1 MIKDYRELTFTD
13 NFIFCCVLRDNP
25 DLCKRILE
33 VVLDARIRGVVRINT
48 EDAIKNS
55 VEGRGVRLDIYAEDE
70 DRILYNIEMQT
81 TDQKN
86 LPLRS
91 RYYQGMMDTESLLKG
106 EDYDEL
112 KESIIIF
119 LCRFDPFKK
128 GIPWYTVKRTCI
140 EDSNVFIDDGA
151 LVKVF
156 NCTAYEKV
164 ANGSLQAFL
173 RYIQNNRAES
183 DFTRRISDMVE
194 AQKRLE
200 ATKKVYFTWS
210 LHDHDV
216 RKHGREEG
224 RKEGIRIG
232 EKKGQSEKAI
242 ETARKMLARNY
253 PVNDIA
259 DITGLSVKK
268 IEELATKVG

>member
-1 MIKDYRELTFTD
+1 M
-13 NFIFCCVLRDNP
+13 
-25 DLCKRILE
+25 
-33 VVLDARIRGVVRINT
+33 AQHIR
-48 EDAIKNS
+48 
-55 VEGRGVRLDIYAEDE
+55 
-70 DRILYNIEMQT
+70 
-81 TDQKN
+81 
-86 LPLRS
+86 
-91 RYYQGMMDTESLLKG
+91 
-106 EDYDEL
+106 
-112 KESIIIF
+112 ESIIIF

-173 RYIQNNRAES
+173 RYIQNNRANS
-183 DFTRRISDMVE
+183 DFTRRISDLVE
-194 AQKRLE
+194 AQKKLE

-242 ETARKMLARNY
+242 ETARKMLARKY

-268 IEELATKVG
+268 IEELAAELAKDVALQEV

>member
-1 MIKDYRELTFTD
+1 
-13 NFIFCCVLRDNP
+13 
-25 DLCKRILE
+25 
-33 VVLDARIRGVVRINT
+33 
-48 EDAIKNS
+48 
-55 VEGRGVRLDIYAEDE
+55 
-70 DRILYNIEMQT
+70 
-81 TDQKN
+81 
-86 LPLRS
+86 
-91 RYYQGMMDTESLLKG
+91 MDTEALLKG

-112 KESIIIF
+112 RESIIIF

-128 GIPWYTVKRTCI
+128 GIPWYTVRRTCI

-173 RYIQNNRAES
+173 RYIQNNRANS

-194 AQKRLE
+194 AQKDLE
-200 ATKKVYFTWS
+200 STKKLYFSWS

-224 RKEGIRIG
+224 IRIG
-232 EKKGQSEKAI
+232 EKRGKKEGMNENKIAN
-242 ETARKMLARNY
+242 ARNMLEDNLPIEKISQY
-253 PVNDIA
+253 
-259 DITGLSVKK
+259 TGLPMEK
-268 IEELATKVG
+268 IEELATEMASSQSK